1 MPEHGPI
8 YGIELLDTLP
18 LDGGSM
24 QQALPS
30 RKDLDAIRKAK
41 LIGSDRVV
49 AGYEV
54 LLEHYRRAKALADK
68 LGAIVNENADVY
80 VGERHY
86 VKFGQGDRRGWVV
99 YHKGVCEFHDDKM
112 NPRYFPTFL
121 DALAAVEQGGDHA

>member
-1 MPEHGPI
+1 MRNIGPI
-8 YGIELLDTLP
+8 YGFDLLDELP
-18 LDGGSM
+18 IGGM
-24 QQALPS
+24 TQALPS
-30 RKDLDAIRKAK
+30 REDLELVKEHSWRT
-41 LIGSDRVV
+41 V